1 MRSIIKTVSITIIL
15 LSSSA
20 TSVFAQGLIGTIT
33 PPLSGTL
40 SNVTGATSLLAAIIR
55 LITIAG
61 GLYAFVNI
69 AIAGVSFIS
78 SAGNP
83 ETIQR
88 AWARIY
94 QSLIG
99 LSVIVL
105 SFALAGLLGMMLFGS
120 PSAILRPVL
129 TGP

>member
-1 MRSIIKTVSITIIL
+1 M
-15 LSSSA
+15 
-20 TSVFAQGLIGTIT
+20 LIFEF
-33 PPLSGTL
+33 SG
-40 SNVTGATSLLAAIIR
+40 VIR

-61 GLYAFVNI
+61 GIYAFINI
-69 AIAGVSFIS
+69 AIAGISFIS
-78 SAGNP
+78 SGGSP
-83 ETIQR
+83 ESVQH

-105 SFALAGLLGMMLFGS
+105 SFAIAGVLGIILFGN